1 MSVLYT
7 SRERVPQPVKGMDPM
22 YTLPASAERAIDDA
36 FATNY
41 YLSDEYGRECDE
53 CRGRGLSLA
62 AQARIRRKW
71 QKAWEARTGNTAEV
85 AHD

>member
-1 MSVLYT
+1 
-7 SRERVPQPVKGMDPM
+7 M

-53 CRGRGLSLA
+53 CRGRGLSD
-62 AQARIRRKW
+62 AQHAKVRRTW
-71 QKAWEARTGNTAEV
+71 QRRWSERTGQPMPE
-85 AHD
+85 